1 MAVRTART
9 QWTGGLQDGSGRTEF
24 VSSGIG
30 TFDVSFPRR
39 TADTADGVTSPE
51 ELIAA
56 AHASCYCMALSGGI
70 AAAGGTPISLDTT
83 ADVTLAADTVNGGLK
98 ISNIKLTVRGKVEGL
113 DEEGFVKAAEGAKA
127 GCPISKA
134 LAATNITL
142 DAALA

>member
-9 QWTGGLQDGSGRTEF
+9 QWTGGLMDGSGQTEF

-39 TADTADGVTSPE
+39 TADEAEGVTSPE

-56 AHASCYCMALSGGI
+56 AHASCYCMALSGVI
-70 AAAGGTPISLDTT
+70 ANVGGTPISLDTT
-83 ADVTLAADTVNGGLK
+83 ADVKIMADPAGGLK
-98 ISNIKLTVRGKVEGL
+98 ISNIHLTVRGKVGGL
-113 DEEGFVKAAEGAKA
+113 DEKGFLKAAEEAKA
-127 GCPISKA
+127 GCPVSKA
-134 LAATNITL
+134 LAATDITL

>member
-9 QWTGGLQDGSGRTEF
+9 EWVGGLMDGAGVTDF

-30 TFDVSFPRR
+30 TFEVSFPRR
-39 TADTADGVTSPE
+39 TADGAEGVTSPE

-56 AHASCYCMALSGGI
+56 AHSSCYSMALSGGI
-70 AAAGGTPISLDTT
+70 AAAGGTPVSLQTT
-83 ADVTLAADTVNGGLK
+83 ADVTLGPDPAGGLK
-98 ISNIKLTVRGKVEGL
+98 ITNIKITVRGKVEGM
-113 DEEGFVKAAEGAKA
+113 DEAAFIAAAEGAKA